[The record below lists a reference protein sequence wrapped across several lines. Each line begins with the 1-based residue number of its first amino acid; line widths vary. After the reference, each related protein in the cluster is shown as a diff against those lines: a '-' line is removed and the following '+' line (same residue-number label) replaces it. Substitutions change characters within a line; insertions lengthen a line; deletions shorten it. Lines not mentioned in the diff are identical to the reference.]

1 MTTTASLVITTSQPQ
16 GILSSALF
24 GSGVGIPAQ
33 VGMPLVEL
41 LCGRIGIAPDYLDQ
55 RVQTIFVDGRTVDRP
70 EEVRITEHATVALS
84 AAMPGLMG
92 ATLRKGGLLA
102 VFRKDISQRP
112 TDRLEAE
119 HHDTMV
125 TLKLFNMVAK
135 ELGPM
140 LLQQGIWLK
149 GPSLAGHFAQLSPSA
164 LAAID
169 SVVWNGQ
176 SLPPDRLPAVA
187 WPEGWIR
194 LVVLSPSP

>member
-1 MTTTASLVITTSQPQ
+1 LF
-16 GILSSALF
+16 SALF
-24 GSGVGIPAQ
+24 GSGVGVKAQ

-41 LCGRIGIAPDYLDQ
+41 LCDRIGIDPDYLDQ
-55 RVQTIFVDGRTVDRP
+55 RVQTIFVNGRTVDRP
-70 EEVRITEHATVALS
+70 EDVRVTEHATVALS

-112 TDRLEAE
+112 TDRLEAGHRE
-119 HHDTMV
+119 TMV

-135 ELGPM
+135 ELGSM
-140 LLQQGIWLK
+140 VLQQGVWLK
-149 GPSLAGHFAQLSPSA
+149 GPALSHHFAQLSPST

-169 SVVWNGQ
+169 TVVWNGR
-176 SLPPDRLPAVA
+176 SITPDRLLSVA

-194 LVVLSPSP
+194 LVVQPPSP